1 MRSTLLTIVLLCSI
15 LECVTSAPNYSFNSI
30 SRRISRPYHYRSSL
44 KKRNPEANFLSKLAE
59 RVAEKHRQ
67 TKLKELMESVDTG
80 SYKVS
85 KADAD
90 KFMRDHVSGP
100 NAGFKVEVKTYPPV
114 YVPKHKSH
122 YTNSRIANY
131 NAQLIAAIT
140 KAKACK
146 ELQMKL
152 LKLNTRV
159 KVIC

>member
-1 MRSTLLTIVLLCSI
+1 MRPTLITIVLLCSI
-15 LECVTSAPNYSFNSI
+15 LACVTSAPSYSSNSI
-30 SRRISRPYHYRSSL
+30 SRRIARPYHYRSSL
-44 KKRNPEANFLSKLAE
+44 KKRNPEANFLSKIAQ
-59 RVAEKHRQ
+59 RIAEKQRQ
-67 TKLKELMESVDTG
+67 TKVKQLIESVDTG

-85 KADAD
+85 KADAA

-122 YTNSRIANY
+122 YTNSKVANY

-146 ELQMKL
+146 EFQMEL